1 MSQSMPTTTAR
12 ARPLAYSPAVQPVG
26 FLAAVWDRWKKIARA
41 IGVVQTR
48 ILLVVFYF
56 LVVLPL
62 GLIMRMSGD
71 PLHLKAP
78 KGSNWTPHRHEDA
91 SLDTARRQF

>member
-1 MSQSMPTTTAR
+1 MSHGMPVSQTQAAPVLAVSTPG
-12 ARPLAYSPAVQPVG
+12 PLG
-26 FLAAVWDRWKKIARA
+26 FLRATWDWWKKIARA
-41 IGVVQTR
+41 VGVVQTR
-48 ILLVVFYF
+48 LLMVVFYF

-71 PLHLKAP
+71 PLHLKPGA
-78 KGSNWTPHRHEDA
+78 GSNWSPHRHEKA